1 MPRLFKS
8 LLRAPIYAL
17 ILLSGISVSA
27 SAFSSPS
34 SSGRVVHDPKV
45 INGIANELLN
55 GLNEARM
62 DEIFLISGSGRL
74 SIDIVP
80 FRPVNSE
87 NQFMPL
93 TLSGELNTFLLATL
107 FQKSQGKFRFH
118 ISKRNEGFKIPARR
132 LRKRCGDF
140 SGPPKCANTNIN
152 TTEKYRASSADIVI
166 LGRLVVQKGTGYLS
180 YKAYAPE
187 TGVILAATTPR
198 KINVRF
204 SRPAPLFATPS
215 NPPLIV
221 PGEYLEP
228 SRWKIFQLQKDLDL
242 LGFRPGRINGYLTRQ
257 TRQAVRR
264 YQWHH
269 EMDPDGN
276 ISRVLLRHIRKQVVL
291 SPLKS
296 EITRPPERDG
306 V

>member
-45 INGIANELLN
+45 IDGIANELLN

-118 ISKRNEGFKIPARR
+118 ISRRNEDLKAPARR
-132 LRKRCGDF
+132 LQKRCADF
-140 SGPPKCANTNIN
+140 SRTLCANPDIA
-152 TTEKYRASSADIVI
+152 TTEKYGASNADIVI

-296 EITRPPERDG
+296 EISRPPERDG